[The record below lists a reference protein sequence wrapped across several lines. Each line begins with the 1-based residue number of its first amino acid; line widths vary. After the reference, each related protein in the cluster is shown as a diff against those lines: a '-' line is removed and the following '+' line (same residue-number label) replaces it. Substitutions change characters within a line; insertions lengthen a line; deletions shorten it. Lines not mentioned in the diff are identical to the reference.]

1 MTATK
6 DTPGGRP
13 ADRKNPDEQE
23 PRCKIA
29 FYRGACKGCQAC
41 VELLPECFGW
51 DEDEEKPFLK
61 EEFAPEAR
69 IRECMSYC
77 PEDCIEIE
85 EE

>member
-1 MTATK
+1 ME
-6 DTPGGRP
+6 
-13 ADRKNPDEQE
+13 RKQMSDAKSDNDPK
-23 PRCKIA
+23 RKIA
-29 FYRGACKGCQAC
+29 FFRGACKGCQAC
-41 VELLPECFGW
+41 VSLLPECFGW

-61 EEFAPEAR
+61 DDCAPESR